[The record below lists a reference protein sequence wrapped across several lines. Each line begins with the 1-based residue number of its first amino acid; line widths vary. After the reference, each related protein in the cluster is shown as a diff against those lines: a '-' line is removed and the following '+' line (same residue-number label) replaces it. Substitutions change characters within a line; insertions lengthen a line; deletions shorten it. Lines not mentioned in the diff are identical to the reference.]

1 MVITDAIDSNLTNIN
16 PLDGGTF
23 DGSVVTWPTI
33 PVFGAGA
40 TVSVQ
45 FEADVKFG
53 LDIAPPTAIFN
64 TRTISSPDLSTDVQ
78 TNTTVHFVIGNPSIG
93 LTKQVDQDLF
103 STPGPATYTYT
114 VTNTGDVTLHNVS
127 VSDDQEGP
135 ITLAPGAITG
145 GTAVHNVTQAEID
158 AGDDIVN
165 IAVATSDEATSGPA
179 SETVSVVQNPL
190 VGVTKTAVVSAVT
203 RTVTN
208 TVNEGTGEGAS
219 NSATQISTS
228 LVVAQNIVYTKTVK
242 NDGNTTL
249 TNVTLVD
256 TLPSDITITA
266 NPDGGD
272 VSTLGEISWDH
283 GSIAVGGSANRPNRV

>member
-1 MVITDAIDSNLTNIN
+1 M
-16 PLDGGTF
+16 
-23 DGSVVTWPTI
+23 
-33 PVFGAGA
+33 
-40 TVSVQ
+40 
-45 FEADVKFG
+45 
-53 LDIAPPTAIFN
+53 
-64 TRTISSPDLSTDVQ
+64 
-78 TNTTVHFVIGNPSIG
+78 
-93 LTKQVDQDLF
+93 
-103 STPGPATYTYT
+103 
-114 VTNTGDVTLHNVS
+114 TNTGDVTLHNVS

-145 GTAVHNVTQAEID
+145 GTDVHNVTQAEID

-190 VGVTKTAVVSAVT
+190 VGVTKTAVVSALT